1 MLWPLFIRDGRNRDG
16 QRALDPCDPSSG
28 HCMRRWLL
36 SEGCVHGALDFLR
49 HAAVLSA
56 DSNVRSPFLGS
67 SQRRRRAGACER
79 PRFAE
84 GGKVSNC
91 RCRERRICLSKSS
104 CCHVQLRSFSLNSH
118 VKNCDFLISHGVAQ
132 FQFCHQRC
140 RNNAPLGFQ
149 RQAFDIFPS

>member
-56 DSNVRSPFLGS
+56 DSNVRSPFLGC
-67 SQRRRRAGACER
+67 SQRRRRAGGLQKVEKYQTVT
-79 PRFAE
+79 AE
-84 GGKVSNC
+84 SGESVSP
-91 RCRERRICLSKSS
+91 
-104 CCHVQLRSFSLNSH
+104 SH
-118 VKNCDFLISHGVAQ
+118 HAVMCS
-132 FQFCHQRC
+132 
-140 RNNAPLGFQ
+140 
-149 RQAFDIFPS
+149 